1 MNTNKKR
8 VAVPFLFRA
17 ADGLGASGKLI
28 ARSYGAEVE
37 GVFTRAGVKQSPMT
51 DAAEAVFPHSIPALG
66 ALNGV
71 PALLM
76 DAAAPTNLVAN
87 ASDFSNVSWA
97 KNNVNVSAN
106 TTVAPDGTT
115 TADTLTTATAFG
127 GTVAGGVAFTGN
139 GTKWAVFYVKASGTA
154 ASVDLTIYDDTD
166 AVQRHQVRA
175 TWAASGVPTLA
186 TNNGT
191 GHKSVSG
198 PFVRGADRF
207 YRVLMSADNV
217 VAANTN
223 QVVLGFPSNAP
234 TAAVIAWQVFA
245 SDTPP
250 GSAIEVGRV
259 ADTLYF
265 PFALVPQ
272 ALTMYAR
279 FYEGG
284 TNLTTVQRGVCSI
297 GPSVNASLLLYANGA
312 GKYLTALIGASNL
325 FSVAAA
331 STVYGDLVELRC
343 VYGATG
349 TVTLGQTINA
359 GTEAVAATSS
369 ALALAT
375 VWNQT
380 RMYVG
385 SRGLDE
391 GFNPITHVCV
401 ALGTKTLAEMRVLA
415 EV

>member
-8 VAVPFLFRA
+8 VGVPFLFRA
-17 ADGLGASGKLI
+17 ADGMGAGGKLI

-245 SDTPP
+245 SDTLP

-272 ALTMYAR
+272 AITVYSR
-279 FYEGG
+279 TIKQG
-284 TNLTTVQRGVCSI
+284 TT
-297 GPSVNASLLLYANGA
+297 ANGGPWGISNA
-312 GKYLTALIGASNL
+312 GTTDAFFL
-325 FSVAAA
+325 FDTGSLFRAFHRRATDVLSDAAA
-331 STVYGDLVELRC
+331 YPAFGDTVEHRAVLS
-343 VYGATG
+343 ATG
-349 TVTLGQTINA
+349 TVTLGQSINA
-359 GTEAVAATSS
+359 ATEAVAATSA
-369 ALALAT
+369 ALALISAWT
-375 VWNQT
+375 QQRIWIGSYYALGPAN
-380 RMYVG
+380 VG
-385 SRGLDE
+385 
-391 GFNPITHVCV
+391 ITHVCV